1 MNIAILTADEPL
13 YLPSFFSDFLSK
25 RSSDVRTI
33 YMVPPRYGKD
43 SGMKMANRY
52 LKAFGFLNLVRLA
65 WKTLITKLLDKLG
78 YRQGG
83 RYRSIE
89 SAARAHG
96 VRCEMAD
103 DVNSI
108 AFLEKL
114 RLEGIDLIVS
124 VSCPQVFKR
133 PLIELPR
140 LGCLNVHGALL
151 PKYRG
156 IAPSFWM
163 MVNGEPNAGVTVFLV
178 NDDIDAGEVVAVRG
192 FPIEPHETLHE
203 FILRSKRIACDVLL
217 EAIALVER
225 GNPPTKPLTKTDGS
239 YFSFPTRDAYKQFR
253 GRGRRLW

>member
-13 YLPSFFSDFLSK
+13 YLPSFFSDFLSR
-25 RSSDVRTI
+25 RSSDVRVI

-43 SGMKMANRY
+43 SAVRMIHRY
-52 LKAFGFLNLVRLA
+52 TKAFGLFNLLKLA
-65 WKTLITKLLDKLG
+65 YRTITTKLLDKLG
-78 YRQGG
+78 FRQGD
-83 RYRSIE
+83 RYRSIQ
-89 SAARAHG
+89 SAALAYGIHCERA
-96 VRCEMAD
+96 E

-114 RLEGIDLIVS
+114 RVEGIDLIVS